1 MWQSYRLTCSLV
13 SSKDILS
20 SISFF
25 LFLSSS
31 SFSFCSI
38 ILSTSSSSE
47 INNWQLIT
55 KLFFK
60 KDLKIS
66 YMHITN
72 NPKINTK
79 HWNATWTLFLVKI
92 ICRRFQ
98 GLPCLFRSLSL
109 IMCLCKARAMALDS
123 LGLSRRAGMMV
134 GIGGASWRCQVKKN
148 VTHRSWNINTSIYI
162 FCHYWV
168 H

>member
-1 MWQSYRLTCSLV
+1 MQQSYRRTCSFV

-47 INNWQLIT
+47 IKKSDNLSQSAHHQQHCNSSGDQHEHGNNCI
-55 KLFFK
+55 
-60 KDLKIS
+60 
-66 YMHITN
+66 
-72 NPKINTK
+72 
-79 HWNATWTLFLVKI
+79 LVKI
-92 ICRRFQ
+92 IYSRIL
-98 GLPCLFRSLSL
+98 GSPCLFRSLSL

-134 GIGGASWRCQVKKN
+134 GIGGASCRDVRKMLQ
-148 VTHRSWNINTSIYI
+148 H
-162 FCHYWV
+162 
-168 H
+168 